1 MKRPISTR
9 TPESIYLEYFNDW
22 LTVSRMAEYY
32 SISEAKLNHIINAGR
47 KAHEKHAA
55 KVKNDLINQI
65 LAKES
70 EGLNSLEHTP
80 EDWQQ
85 ARNSLQEKS
94 LYDLNALLKTFEAW
108 KQLFISQQERRQ

>member
-32 SISEAKLNHIINAGR
+32 SVSEAKLNHLINAGR
-47 KAHEKHAA
+47 KAHEKQAQKERA
-55 KVKNDLINQI
+55 EIINKI
-65 LAKES
+65 LTKES

-85 ARNSLQEKS
+85 AREQLEK
-94 LYDLNALLKTFEAW
+94 LPTEELKELLKTFAE
-108 KQLFISQQERRQ
+108 